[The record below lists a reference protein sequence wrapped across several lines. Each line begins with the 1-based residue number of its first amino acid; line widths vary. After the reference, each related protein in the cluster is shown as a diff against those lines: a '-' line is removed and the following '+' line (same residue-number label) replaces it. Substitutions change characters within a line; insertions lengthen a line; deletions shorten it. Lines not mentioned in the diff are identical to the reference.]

1 MASPHRPRRRVV
13 AEFTPDRPSSR
24 ASLAPLMD
32 MRVIA
37 LELAAAEAMSPRQSE
52 SALNSDGML
61 YARSFA
67 AGTGGG
73 GTGGGV
79 VFGGD
84 MLYKDVSITTSWQPS
99 RNSLSGVFHR
109 TDPSQKMLLYSTTN
123 VAHVDLSAERVICE
137 VSLPDDFA
145 SVADSFVPTA
155 APSLVD
161 GRNTLFGVDGG
172 QLRLVDFDS
181 RDGKVAKK
189 VFARELIGGDVIAM
203 ASDGEASM
211 LGARLVV
218 VVETS
223 KKKLKLCLVQNISGF
238 DKLKPFCGFELPSS
252 ISKAVGEV
260 VLVVSRHVQF
270 VYVARGTTAVL
281 IQVYAGMTSPEAGD
295 VVFRNVLKATPV
307 AVELELPGTAQLGDV
322 GARFVTSRRSEW
334 QLLLTVG
341 GAAGQ
346 CGMWSGTV
354 MTIMRN
360 RNRVAVEAPLF
371 KRVSHSTTHAPLGY
385 ARPTVHFR
393 GASNGRRRGRG
404 TRRDSRLGGEAFVF
418 GGAARASISGGAE
431 IGRVNLAAGTPDPQ
445 G

>member
-1 MASPHRPRRRVV
+1 
-13 AEFTPDRPSSR
+13 
-24 ASLAPLMD
+24 
-32 MRVIA
+32 
-37 LELAAAEAMSPRQSE
+37 MSPRQSE

-84 MLYKDVSITTSWQPS
+84 MLFKDVSITTSWQPS

-161 GRNTLFGVDGG
+161 GRNTLFGVDRGL
-172 QLRLVDFDS
+172 LRLVDFDS

-189 VFARELIGGDVIAM
+189 AFSRELMWAGDGGIIAM

-211 LGARLVV
+211 AGVRLVV
-218 VVETS
+218 VFKDS
-223 KKKLKLCLVQNISGF
+223 KNKLKLGLVENIS
-238 DKLKPFCGFELPSS
+238 DSAKLKPFCGFELPLN

-281 IQVYAGMTSPEAGD
+281 IQVDARMTSPEAG
-295 VVFRNVLKATPV
+295 
-307 AVELELPGTAQLGDV
+307 
-322 GARFVTSRRSEW
+322 
-334 QLLLTVG
+334 
-341 GAAGQ
+341 AA
-346 CGMWSGTV
+346 
-354 MTIMRN
+354 
-360 RNRVAVEAPLF
+360 A
-371 KRVSHSTTHAPLGY
+371 
-385 ARPTVHFR
+385 
-393 GASNGRRRGRG
+393 RRRQP
-404 TRRDSRLGGEAFVF
+404 TRSHDH
-418 GGAARASISGGAE
+418 
-431 IGRVNLAAGTPDPQ
+431 TPIMPN
-445 G
+445 